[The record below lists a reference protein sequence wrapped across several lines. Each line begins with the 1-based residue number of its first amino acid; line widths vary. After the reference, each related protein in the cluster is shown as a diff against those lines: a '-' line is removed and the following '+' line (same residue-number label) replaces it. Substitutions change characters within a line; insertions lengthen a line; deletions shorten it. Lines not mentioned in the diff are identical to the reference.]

1 MTEVISFYKI
11 ILLQILIHCATITGV
26 ILIPEQPPQC
36 SISCTAKE
44 K

>member
-1 MTEVISFYKI
+1 MIEVISFYRI
-11 ILLQILIHCATITGV
+11 ILLHILIQCATITGV

-36 SISCTAKE
+36 SILCTIKE